1 MKNSIARLLPVHA
14 ARERRALRFYHEQNL
29 VYEAA
34 FAQQMATNQEH
45 VQLKA
50 LAQKELA
57 NLLNA
62 QNFNAAEAQQM
73 LLIHAELKGAAQAIN
88 DRLPELSQQTQA
100 SFESSRAAR
109 QAYAQKVQ
117 THFKLSEAS
126 RRISL
131 QQRRWMELQAE
142 QNVEEE
148 FAAHQSTQPADSG
161 QI

>member
-34 FAQQMATNQEH
+34 FAQQMAANQKY
-45 VQLKA
+45 VQLNA

-62 QNFNAAEAQQM
+62 QNFNAAEAQQI

-88 DRLPELSQQTQA
+88 DRMLELSQRTQV
-100 SFESSRAAR
+100 SLESSQAAR
-109 QAYAQKVQ
+109 RAHTQKAQ
-117 THFKLSEAS
+117 THFKMSEAS

-131 QQRRWMELQAE
+131 QQRRWIELQAE
-142 QNVEEE
+142 HNAEEE
-148 FAAHQSTQPADSG
+148 FAAHQSTPLVDSG